1 MQKPKLA
8 VDNTDVDIS
17 MDDIVAALEAYQTE
31 YGGGNDGPNRE
42 PEHIVPRHQLM
53 HMDFWF
59 ITGALGCMLLIMTS
73 FIPMNAFEPL
83 VVAAIVLLF
92 CAVVSNLTR
101 EKQGI
106 LVHKNRTQHII
117 TLRMPRWMG
126 FGYMP
131 VDKPLYES
139 IKW

>member
-8 VDNTDVDIS
+8 VDNSNLDIS

-31 YGGGNDGPNRE
+31 YGGGDDGPD
-42 PEHIVPRHQLM
+42 HDQSSIIPRHQLM

-106 LVHKNRTQHII
+106 LVHEQRTQYII
-117 TLRMPRWMG
+117 TIRMPRWMG
-126 FGYMP
+126 FGYVP
-131 VDKPLYES
+131 ANRPLVETVR
-139 IKW
+139 W